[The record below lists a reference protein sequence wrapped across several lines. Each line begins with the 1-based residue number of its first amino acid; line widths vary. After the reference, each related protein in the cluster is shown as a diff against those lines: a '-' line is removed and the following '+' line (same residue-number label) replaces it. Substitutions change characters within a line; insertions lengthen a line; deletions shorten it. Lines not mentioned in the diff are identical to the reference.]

1 MPHFVYKGRNDQGQ
15 LVSGEMDAANADSV
29 AIQLSNLGLIPVSLT
44 EVDDK
49 DSPVEDILE
58 KLGRRKISTA
68 ELIMFCRQ
76 MYTITKAGIP
86 LIRGVRGLAA
96 SINHPQLRKTLTQV
110 ADSLESGIG
119 LSSAMAKHP
128 TVFNGLFISIV
139 KVGENSGRL
148 DEAFD
153 QLSEYLERDM
163 TTNKRIKAALRY
175 PTFVIIAIVAAIAV
189 INIKVIPEFSRMF
202 EKFDAEL
209 PIATVILISTS
220 KFSVDY
226 WPYILAAM
234 VVAFAFWKQ
243 YLTTDNGQ
251 RFWGQRK
258 LSLPIIGGIIER
270 GAMARYTRSFSL
282 MMRSGVSLP
291 VSLELCARVIDNL
304 FLAEKIRN
312 IRSGIERG
320 DSLLRTHSSSGM
332 FTPLV
337 LQMIAVGEES
347 GQVDE
352 LLSEVASYYEREVD
366 YDVESLSA
374 KIEPLLIVVMAIV
387 VLVLALGIFL
397 PMWGMYDIQK

>member
-1 MPHFVYKGRNDQGQ
+1 MPHFIYKGRNDQGQ
-15 LVSGEMDAANADSV
+15 LVNGEMDAANAESV
-29 AIQLSNLGLIPVSLT
+29 AGQLSNLGLIPVSLT
-44 EVDDK
+44 EVNDK
-49 DSPVEDILE
+49 DTAVEDVLE
-58 KLGRRKISTA
+58 KFGRRKISTA

-96 SINHPQLRKTLTQV
+96 SINHPQLRKTLNDV
-110 ADSLESGIG
+110 AESLESGVG
-119 LSSAMAKHP
+119 LSVAMGKHP
-128 TVFNGLFISIV
+128 TVFNSLFISIV

-175 PTFVIIAIVAAIAV
+175 PTFVIMAIAAAIAV
-189 INIKVIPEFSRMF
+189 INIKVIPEFSKMF
-202 EKFDAEL
+202 DKFDAEL
-209 PIATVILISTS
+209 PIATVILITTS
-220 KFSVDY
+220 KFSVEY
-226 WPYILAAM
+226 WPYILAVM
-234 VVAFAFWKQ
+234 VVAFVAWKQ
-243 YLTTDNGQ
+243 YLKTENGQ
-251 RFWGQRK
+251 RFWGEKK
-258 LSLPIIGGIIER
+258 LNIPIIGDIIER
-270 GAMARYTRSFSL
+270 GSMARYTRSFSL
-282 MMRSGVSLP
+282 MMRSGVPLP
-291 VSLELCARVIDNL
+291 TSLELCARVIDNL
-304 FLAEKIRN
+304 FLSEKIRN
-312 IRSGIERG
+312 IRTGIERG
-320 DSLLRTHSSSGM
+320 ESLLRTHSSSGM

-374 KIEPLLIVVMAIV
+374 KIEPLLIVVMAAV